1 MAQTIGIA
9 GQNSDAVV
17 TLAETG
23 NNPRRNH
30 DGRTPVSAGTSRTY
44 GYARVSTVDQDA
56 SRQVTELRQAGC
68 DEVFV
73 DTASGT
79 RAVTDRKA
87 LSDLLSRLRPGDR
100 LMVTELSRLGRR
112 TADLLALVEDLD
124 AQGVGLVIGNLGV
137 DTSTPGGRLVLTVM
151 AAVAQAERDLLSE
164 RTRSGLAEA
173 KRQGRV
179 GGRPR
184 ALTDAQV
191 DLVRSQVA
199 AGQSYAEV
207 ARLLRVS
214 ERTVRR
220 YVRGW

>member
-1 MAQTIGIA
+1 
-9 GQNSDAVV
+9 
-17 TLAETG
+17 
-23 NNPRRNH
+23 
-30 DGRTPVSAGTSRTY
+30 
-44 GYARVSTVDQDA
+44 
-56 SRQVTELRQAGC
+56 
-68 DEVFV
+68 
-73 DTASGT
+73 
-79 RAVTDRKA
+79 
-87 LSDLLSRLRPGDR
+87 
-100 LMVTELSRLGRR
+100 
-112 TADLLALVEDLD
+112 
-124 AQGVGLVIGNLGV
+124 GLVIGNLGV

-191 DLVRSQVA
+191 DLARSQVA

-220 YVRGW
+220 YVHGW